1 MRKDIQTN
9 IYALESR
16 KERKKTYTNKQFG
29 TVGQQ
34 NKACL
39 RRFILMK
46 IRPGPSPGMHTVL
59 PKYARCIDG
68 DTGDHATRLLRFLS
82 FDTGVYMP
90 FFQFFLKITRSNANA
105 HNVHTL
111 TPIKVCMQTL
121 TLRAPS
127 RRPSWQILETRLTK
141 SPTCISLST

>member
-1 MRKDIQTN
+1 MRKDLQTN

-82 FDTGVYMP
+82 FETGAGLP
-90 FFQFFLKITRSNANA
+90 FLLRRCASSEAASRWPAGHIRDPAHHTRHSC
-105 HNVHTL
+105 
-111 TPIKVCMQTL
+111 P
-121 TLRAPS
+121 
-127 RRPSWQILETRLTK
+127 
-141 SPTCISLST
+141 